1 MTAGGSTR
9 VTMLTGACLL
19 QVTPSIWA
27 AYTLEAWA
35 AESDAQRTVIEIEV
49 VA

>member
-27 AYTLEAWA
+27 AYTLKPGLPRVTL
-35 AESDAQRTVIEIEV
+35 SGQ
-49 VA
+49 